1 MALNVVMLG
10 ASRSG
15 KTSILA
21 SMLHNVC
28 NPYADNRVNQY
39 FCVKDVSE
47 YAALDRGRRKEV
59 RLPSNVAGMQELLR
73 SPENGTDYVPK
84 MPNLFGTSFPF
95 TYTFNIKAHINSFIS
110 SKYITIN
117 FHDIPGECYSSKKFT
132 LVEDEIRKAQ
142 LLIVAVD
149 VPSLMYAKEMGKKSL
164 NKVMNCPNEVYDA
177 IQLLGIDCCADIK
190 NEAKRNKE
198 SQNLLRMVIFV
209 PIKCEYWLRN
219 NKRADIDNEIRE
231 VYNAAIERCKQ
242 LDNIQVQIL
251 PVETIGSCL
260 FDHYSEE
267 RNSLLLSYAAPS
279 TNSQYISEDNI
290 NGKRVVRCEKVRKNQ
305 VRLKNGV
312 IYNLYPDDQLMEARE
327 RKVHPYCY
335 EGGKKLIPYTWFKP
349 IRSSYS
355 PKYCDVLFC
364 QVLKFSI
371 MDFAKRT
378 GRSAREAFDNVH
390 NLRDW
395 IRALPDFVQRYFS
408 GETAAYADILQVK
421 KFQASILAIDIS
433 QLLDENPIVY
443 LVNRE
448 DGYDV

>member
-1 MALNVVMLG
+1 M
-10 ASRSG
+10 
-15 KTSILA
+15 
-21 SMLHNVC
+21 
-28 NPYADNRVNQY
+28 
-39 FCVKDVSE
+39 
-47 YAALDRGRRKEV
+47 
-59 RLPSNVAGMQELLR
+59 
-73 SPENGTDYVPK
+73 
-84 MPNLFGTSFPF
+84 
-95 TYTFNIKAHINSFIS
+95 
-110 SKYITIN
+110 
-117 FHDIPGECYSSKKFT
+117 
-132 LVEDEIRKAQ
+132 
-142 LLIVAVD
+142 
-149 VPSLMYAKEMGKKSL
+149 
-164 NKVMNCPNEVYDA
+164 
-177 IQLLGIDCCADIK
+177 
-190 NEAKRNKE
+190 
-198 SQNLLRMVIFV
+198 
-209 PIKCEYWLRN
+209 
-219 NKRADIDNEIRE
+219 
-231 VYNAAIERCKQ
+231 
-242 LDNIQVQIL
+242 
-251 PVETIGSCL
+251 
-260 FDHYSEE
+260 
-267 RNSLLLSYAAPS
+267 
-279 TNSQYISEDNI
+279 
-290 NGKRVVRCEKVRKNQ
+290 VRCEKVRKNQ

-327 RKVHPYCY
+327 RKAHPYCY